1 MVWFGLVLTWG
12 AEERRLVNWRES
24 SMAARRGVAGDD
36 GEERM
41 GKRAEVGGMGSG
53 G

>member
-1 MVWFGLVLTWG
+1 MVLTWG

-24 SMAARRGVAGDD
+24 SMAARRKVAGDD
-36 GEERM
+36 GERM